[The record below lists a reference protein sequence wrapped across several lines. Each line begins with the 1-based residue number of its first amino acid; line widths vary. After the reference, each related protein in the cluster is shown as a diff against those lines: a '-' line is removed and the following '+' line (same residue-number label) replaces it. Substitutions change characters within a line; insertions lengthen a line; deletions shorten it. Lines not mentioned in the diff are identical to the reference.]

1 MKTKITYLGVGLI
14 LMLVS
19 SCSTM
24 IQFNSQKAADP
35 RFSGIRTVGVNT
47 VFLANSEHLRLVD
60 NLGRW
65 RVNKSVIDT
74 KGLNV
79 LIRKALVANLKK
91 TSDYEVI
98 DLEDLRKFQSAFQ
111 QLRPLSGERISEIDL
126 IIDIRVALNSQQQSG
141 TVQEVMTF
149 RNKKSVV
156 KGREWVQVENSSRDK
171 VVTVPYSNSLVDIA
185 SYVEVIKTKNGE
197 AKVLKSFN
205 VSLSNNLKP
214 MTSIETMVNELAIA
228 LTGRILKN
236 VSKYSVI
243 TTRQIDKDSDDETVA
258 LLEEAKLNKAVT
270 KLENALSES
279 DEREPADVYNLGI
292 CYEAFGDPALAIQM
306 YKEAHKLDENN
317 ELYMKAIGELE

>member
-1 MKTKITYLGVGLI
+1 MKNKITYLGVGLI
-14 LMLVS
+14 LMIVT

-35 RFSGIRTVGVNT
+35 RFSGIRTVGVNS
-47 VFLANSEHLRLVD
+47 VLLANSEHLRLVD

-79 LIRKALVANLKK
+79 LVRKALVANLKK
-91 TSDYEVI
+91 SSDYEVI
-98 DLEDLRKFQSAFQ
+98 DLEDLRKFQNAFQ
-111 QLRPLSGERISEIDL
+111 QLRPLSGERIGEIDL
-126 IIDIRVALNSQQQSG
+126 IIDIRLALNSQQQSG
-141 TVQEVMTF
+141 TGQEVMTF
-149 RNKKSVV
+149 SKKKSVV
-156 KGREWVQVENSSRDK
+156 QGKEWVQIENSSRDK
-171 VVTVPYSNSLVDIA
+171 VVTVPYSNSLVDIS

-205 VSLSNNLKP
+205 ASLSNKLKP
-214 MTSIETMVNELAIA
+214 MTSIETMINELSIAI
-228 LTGRILKN
+228 TGRILRN
-236 VSKYSVI
+236 ISKYSAI
-243 TTRQIDKDSDDETVA
+243 TTRQIDKGSDDEIVA
-258 LLEEAKLNKAVT
+258 LLEEARLNKAASE
-270 KLENALSES
+270 LETILTES